1 MSYITQSSRRELVWD
16 NNAPHYDGFVYVTK
30 DIDFGQPSV
39 RKKIYKVYISYT
51 STSGSVPS
59 FTYGVNG
66 DTALANTPVT
76 VTAFAQNQPQWTQAE
91 YKFNS
96 DANNCFSFQLKI
108 GTAAQSISTGF
119 KINDITIV
127 YRLKRPR

>member
-16 NNAPHYDGFVYVTK
+16 NNTQHYDGFVYVTK

-96 DANNCFSFQLKI
+96 DANNCFSIQLKI
-108 GTAAQSISTGF
+108 GTAAQSINTGF
-119 KINDITIV
+119 QINDITIV